1 MHAAVLLLEL
11 GGVLLGLGL
20 LGRLAGRIGLSPIP
34 LYLLAGL
41 AFGKGGL
48 LPLVT
53 AQEFIQVG
61 AEIGIILLLLLLGLE
76 YSARELLGTLRAA
89 APAGVG
95 DLLLNFPP
103 GLAAGLLLG
112 WGPLAAVVLGGVT
125 YISSSGVA
133 AKVLGDLGR
142 HGNRETPVV
151 LSILVLEDLAMAVY
165 LPVVTV
171 LLAGGTLASSLLPAT
186 LAVAAVAAV
195 LAATLRY
202 GSTLSRLVFSPN
214 DEVLLLKLLG
224 VAFIV
229 AGAAQAAQVSAA
241 VGAFLVGIA
250 LSGPAARGARALLS
264 PLRDLFA
271 AVFFVFFG
279 LQTDPRQ
286 LPPVALAATGLA
298 LATTLTKLA
307 GGWWAARRAGIATPG
322 QLRAGAVLVARGEF
336 SIVIAG
342 LAVAAGLHPQ
352 LGPLAATYVL
362 LLAVAGPILARLAD
376 PVAARLR
383 RPGEPRPPGP
393 QTRARTSPAELPPP
407 APLSKEAE
415 DAPSA

>member
-1 MHAAVLLLEL
+1 VHTATLLLEL

-41 AFGKGGL
+41 AFGNGGL

-76 YSARELLGTLRAA
+76 YSAEELLGTLRAA
-89 APAGVG
+89 APADAG

-125 YISSSGVA
+125 YISSSGVI

-151 LSILVLEDLAMAVY
+151 LSILVLEDLAMAAY

-171 LLAGGTLASSLLPAT
+171 LLAGGTLASSLLPAI
-186 LAVAAVAAV
+186 LALAAVTAV

-202 GSTLSRLVFSPN
+202 GTTLQPAGLHSQRRSAAAQDPRRRAARRRGRPGGAGVGRGRRVPGRHRPVRSRRPRRP
-214 DEVLLLKLLG
+214 
-224 VAFIV
+224 
-229 AGAAQAAQVSAA
+229 GAAQ
-241 VGAFLVGIA
+241 
-250 LSGPAARGARALLS
+250 
-264 PLRDLFA
+264 
-271 AVFFVFFG
+271 
-279 LQTDPRQ
+279 
-286 LPPVALAATGLA
+286 
-298 LATTLTKLA
+298 
-307 GGWWAARRAGIATPG
+307 
-322 QLRAGAVLVARGEF
+322 
-336 SIVIAG
+336 
-342 LAVAAGLHPQ
+342 
-352 LGPLAATYVL
+352 
-362 LLAVAGPILARLAD
+362 
-376 PVAARLR
+376 
-383 RPGEPRPPGP
+383 
-393 QTRARTSPAELPPP
+393 PP
-407 APLSKEAE
+407 A
-415 DAPSA
+415 

>member
-1 MHAAVLLLEL
+1 VHTATLLLEL

-76 YSARELLGTLRAA
+76 YSAGELLGTLRAA
-89 APAGVG
+89 GPAGAG

-103 GLAAGLLLG
+103 GLVAGLLLG

-125 YISSSGVA
+125 YISSSGVI

-142 HGNRETPVV
+142 YGNRETPVV

-171 LLAGGTLASSLLPAT
+171 LLAGGTLAGSLLPAA
-186 LAVAAVAAV
+186 LALGAVAAV

-202 GSTLSRLVFSPN
+202 GTTLSRLVFTPKRRSAAAQDPRRR
-214 DEVLLLKLLG
+214 LHRRRRRPGGPG
-224 VAFIV
+224 VGGGGRV
-229 AGAAQAAQVSAA
+229 PGRHRLVRPGRPRRPGAAQ
-241 VGAFLVGIA
+241 
-250 LSGPAARGARALLS
+250 
-264 PLRDLFA
+264 
-271 AVFFVFFG
+271 
-279 LQTDPRQ
+279 
-286 LPPVALAATGLA
+286 
-298 LATTLTKLA
+298 
-307 GGWWAARRAGIATPG
+307 
-322 QLRAGAVLVARGEF
+322 
-336 SIVIAG
+336 
-342 LAVAAGLHPQ
+342 
-352 LGPLAATYVL
+352 
-362 LLAVAGPILARLAD
+362 
-376 PVAARLR
+376 
-383 RPGEPRPPGP
+383 
-393 QTRARTSPAELPPP
+393 PP
-407 APLSKEAE
+407 A
-415 DAPSA
+415 